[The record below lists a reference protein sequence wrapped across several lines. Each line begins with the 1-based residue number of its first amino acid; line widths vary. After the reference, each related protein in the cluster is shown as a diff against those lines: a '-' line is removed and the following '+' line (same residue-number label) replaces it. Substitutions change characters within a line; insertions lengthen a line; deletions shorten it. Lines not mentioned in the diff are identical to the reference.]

1 MEDAVRIFRLV
12 ATEFDV
18 LNDETVEAWLNLTAP
33 LISKKVFGKL
43 YDQAIALLTAHRLKM
58 AGYGDNQYGSVGDA
72 LRVGSY
78 TEGETS
84 VSFNVNQGT
93 NLMADAELAL
103 TPYGLEYLTL
113 RRLVVISIHSAGE
126 SPAGMNATG
135 DSDFES
141 FRTRKFLLDFRLARS
156 QTTGALI
163 WLKLLCGTNWELR
176 PRRPGHFCARALMRM
191 LTPSMPCAHS
201 S

>member
-93 NLMADAELAL
+93 NLMADAS
-103 TPYGLEYLTL
+103 PSS
-113 RRLVVISIHSAGE
+113 RRAWIEILNGWQLS
-126 SPAGMNATG
+126 
-135 DSDFES
+135 
-141 FRTRKFLLDFRLARS
+141 L
-156 QTTGALI
+156 
-163 WLKLLCGTNWELR
+163 
-176 PRRPGHFCARALMRM
+176 
-191 LTPSMPCAHS
+191 
-201 S
+201 